1 MMDFPRKESIM
12 QKVAMNGTLY
22 QQLMMAQQTMLQL
35 AQIVDQTKGTN
46 MAEQIAQGIMSGG
59 GVAPLAGGQGA
70 SNVEQT
76 EALGGS
82 EKEEAS
88 NTKKARKRVAESTD
102 PT

>member
-1 MMDFPRKESIM
+1 MMDFPRKESLM
-12 QKVAMNGTLY
+12 QKVAQNGTLL

-35 AQIVDQTKGTN
+35 AQIVDQTQGTN
-46 MAEQIAQGIMSGG
+46 MAEQIAQGIMGG
-59 GVAPLAGGQGA
+59 GGAAPLVSGQPGT
-70 SNVEQT
+70 NVEQT

-88 NTKKARKRVAESTD
+88 GTKKARQRVAESTD